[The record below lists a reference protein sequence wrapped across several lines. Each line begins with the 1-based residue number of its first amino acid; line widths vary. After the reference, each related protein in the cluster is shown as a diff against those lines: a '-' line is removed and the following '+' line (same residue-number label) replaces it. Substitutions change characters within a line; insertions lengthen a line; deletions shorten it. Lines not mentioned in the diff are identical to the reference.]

1 MSTLLN
7 NLGRISELN
16 AVNTVLV
23 SAGEL
28 PYPSNTI
35 LENLAAMDVKTILNL
50 LQDVTR
56 EMQLEPWEFN
66 TETGRIW
73 TPQLEDYVWT
83 DNNGDSVAISIFLDP
98 TETFVTWKLTK
109 CQENR
114 GLDVDIRL
122 SEKDDYPFAPA
133 QNIPVLYDKR
143 NHRDGPETER
153 HPFIYLDVQY
163 VKNFNLLPEEAK
175 RYISV
180 VAARRFCQQSL
191 GSAEKGT
198 FSAQDESAALRLL
211 KRAHGRPERFNIKNN
226 PEVQQ
231 MLGHRGDGRM
241 SFMRRLKNKG
251 G

>member
-7 NLGRISELN
+7 NLGRITELT

-23 SAGEL
+23 SAGEN
-28 PYPSNTI
+28 PYPSTTL
-35 LENLAAMDVKTILNL
+35 LENIGAFDVKTIINL

-73 TPQLEDYVWT
+73 YPQIEDYVWT
-83 DNNGDSVAISIFLDP
+83 DNNGDLVGISIFLDP
-98 TETFVTWKLTK
+98 TDSFLSWKLTS
-109 CQENR
+109 CRENY

-122 SEKDDYPFAPA
+122 SEKNDYPLAPG

-143 NHRDGPETER
+143 NHRDGPETEK

-180 VAARRFCQQSL
+180 VAARRFCQQAL

-198 FSAQDESAALRLL
+198 FSAQDEAAALRLL
-211 KRAHGRPERFNIKNN
+211 KRAHGRPEKFNIKNN

-241 SFMRRLKNKG
+241 RFGRRLRNKG
-251 G
+251 E